1 MVTIQFDV
9 FDLFFIF
16 FIAMSQTISV
26 ISRRGRAICYMYQ
39 TSGICADMCRCNHM
53 HQMEKTEVGAVD
65 SLAKAYI
72 MISIIQTDIT

>member
-9 FDLFFIF
+9 FDVFFIF

-26 ISRRGRAICYMYQ
+26 ISRRGHAICYMYQ
-39 TSGICADMCRCNHM
+39 TSGTCADMCRCNHM

-65 SLAKAYI
+65 SLAEAHI
-72 MISIIQTDIT
+72 MISIIQTGIT